1 MQTSN
6 RAQDISQS
14 GQMKQ
19 GKARVRNP
27 NNVFESVKEQE
38 GKRYKGNQM
47 WGGEEK
53 GYLFLLGHVWQTVTV
68 ITQEYE
74 QILQGTQNVVI

>member
-38 GKRYKGNQM
+38 GKTYKGNQM
-47 WGGEEK
+47 WGGGK
-53 GYLFLLGHVWQTVTV
+53 KKAIYFS
-68 ITQEYE
+68 
-74 QILQGTQNVVI
+74 QGTFGRL